1 MHLRVYQVDRLVAF
15 QVILYSL
22 PQVLDLLL
30 DLVQIGVD
38 VLELRTKSWVNDVI
52 ILPRLSNV
60 YALLKHLSKLGEV
73 IKSAFELVEDLRPY
87 GVIVVH
93 DVLIKVLAELLE
105 SENHVVDLHTV
116 NQLSIIPKFS
126 LNSVEFCI
134 KLLQI
139 RKLKK

>member
-1 MHLRVYQVDRLVAF
+1 MHLRVYQVDGLVAF

-60 YALLKHLSKLGEV
+60 YALLKHLSKFGEV
-73 IKSAFELVEDLRPY
+73 IKSAFELVEDLRP
-87 GVIVVH
+87 
-93 DVLIKVLAELLE
+93 
-105 SENHVVDLHTV
+105 
-116 NQLSIIPKFS
+116 
-126 LNSVEFCI
+126 
-134 KLLQI
+134 
-139 RKLKK
+139 